1 MTLLTV
7 IRHAKSS
14 WDDSM
19 VEDFDRPLN
28 KRGRSAAERIGREL
42 KNRRFRFDLVL
53 ASPAKRVRETLEGI
67 EEGYGEPLT
76 VQFEP
81 AIYNASKRS
90 LFELVRRIPESVH
103 APMLVGHN
111 QGLERLIL
119 ALATDDPCGLRDR
132 VEAKFPTAAVA
143 LIQLSEG
150 RWAEVREGSG
160 EIRELIL
167 PRELD

>member
-14 WDDSM
+14 WDDLALD
-19 VEDFDRPLN
+19 DFDRPLN
-28 KRGRSAAERIGREL
+28 KRGRSAARQIGREL

-67 EEGYGEPLT
+67 EKGYGETLP

-81 AIYNASKRS
+81 AIYEASKKS
-90 LFELVRRIPESVH
+90 LFELVRRIPESAQ

-119 ALATDDPCGLRDR
+119 ALAAHDARGLRDR

-143 LIQLSEG
+143 LIEFPEA
-150 RWAEVREGSG
+150 RWAEVMEGSG
-160 EIRELIL
+160 QIRELIL